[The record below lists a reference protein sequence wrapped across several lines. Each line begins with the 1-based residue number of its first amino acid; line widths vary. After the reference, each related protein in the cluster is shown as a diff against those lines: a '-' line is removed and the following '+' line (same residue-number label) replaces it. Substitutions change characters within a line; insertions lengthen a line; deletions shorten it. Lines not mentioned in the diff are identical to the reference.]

1 MIKTLVKMSREN
13 LAEELKKKGNECFR
27 NGQYQKAIEHY
38 TEAVTANPDNA
49 LVLSN
54 RSLAFS
60 KLNDYPSALADAC
73 KCVEIRPQW
82 AKGFLRKV
90 VALEGL
96 GRHEE
101 VMAVAPEG
109 FKVSSDRKIEE
120 ELVGHWFRANQRLNQ
135 LPEGAIELPRG
146 IFILSKEYLTV
157 LAHLMRS
164 LNGEQPLSHSL
175 MGQCL
180 YSCAEQMEKIL
191 REFGEPVSGIIKEW
205 IGQLSQEI
213 FPYNP
218 SSAKKDEILKAM
230 IAKSNEFLHYFEHD
244 INPRLYIIVRPILG
258 LTILVILNRTNILS
272 ESNTGH
278 HSAEL
283 MNTAL
288 LPLFESPVLA
298 CDDYY
303 SMYIGRICAVL
314 DSFIGRGYRL
324 NPNEVSVVRSHYGK
338 LEKAMQDY
346 PKHLPEHPKDLN
358 TARLTLNNVKSN
370 ILLPAGNMPPS
381 LPSETPMNIEV
392 AWRVV
397 KEQPEEVRSFVETH
411 LATIESLQFL
421 TMRDVEDL
429 LTMTGL

>member
-1 MIKTLVKMSREN
+1 MSREK

-38 TEAVTANPDNA
+38 TEAVTSNPENA
-49 LVLSN
+49 LVYSN
-54 RSLAFS
+54 RSLAYS
-60 KLNDYPSALADAC
+60 KLSDYPNALVDAS

-82 AKGFLRKV
+82 AKGFLRKA

-96 GRHEE
+96 GHHEE
-101 VMAVAPEG
+101 VMVVAAEG
-109 FKVSSDRKIEE
+109 FKVSSDHKIDK
-120 ELVGHWFRANQRLNQ
+120 ELVGCWFRANQELNQ
-135 LPEGAIELPRG
+135 LPEGAIELPQG

-164 LNGEQPLSHSL
+164 LNGEQPLNHSL

-191 REFGEPVSGIIKEW
+191 REFGEPVNGIIKEW

-218 SSAKKDEILKAM
+218 IPAKKDEILKAM
-230 IAKSNEFLHYFEHD
+230 IAKSKEFLHYLEHD
-244 INPRLYIIVRPILG
+244 INPCLYTIVRPILG
-258 LTILVILNRTNILS
+258 LIVLVVLNRTNILS

-283 MNTAL
+283 INTAL
-288 LPLFESPVLA
+288 LSLFESPVLA

-324 NPNEVSVVRSHYGK
+324 NPNEVSVVKSHCSK

-346 PKHLPEHPKDLN
+346 PKGLPEKEKDLN

-370 ILLPAGNMPPS
+370 ILLPAGNMPPP

-397 KEQPEEVRSFVETH
+397 KERPEEVRSFVKTH
-411 LATIESLQFL
+411 LATIESLRFL

-429 LTMTGL
+429 LTMTGI

>member
-1 MIKTLVKMSREN
+1 MSREK
-13 LAEELKKKGNECFR
+13 LAEELKKKGNDCFR
-27 NGQYQKAIEHY
+27 NGQYQKAIERY
-38 TEAVTANPDNA
+38 TEAVTSNPENA
-49 LVLSN
+49 LVYSN
-54 RSLAFS
+54 RSLAYS
-60 KLNDYPSALADAC
+60 KLNDYPNALVDAS

-82 AKGFLRKV
+82 AKGFLRKA

-101 VMAVAPEG
+101 VMVVAAEG
-109 FKVSSDRKIEE
+109 FKVSSDRKIDE
-120 ELVGHWFRANQRLNQ
+120 ELVGCWFRANQELNQ

-164 LNGEQPLSHSL
+164 LNGEQPLNHSL

-205 IGQLSQEI
+205 NGQLSQEI

-218 SSAKKDEILKAM
+218 IPAKKDEILKAM
-230 IAKSNEFLHYFEHD
+230 IAKSKQFLHYLEHD
-244 INPRLYIIVRPILG
+244 INPCLYTIVRPILG
-258 LTILVILNRTNILS
+258 LIVLVVLNRTNILS

-283 MNTAL
+283 INTAL
-288 LPLFESPVLA
+288 LSLFESPVLA

-324 NPNEVSVVRSHYGK
+324 NPNEVSVVKSHCSK

-346 PKHLPEHPKDLN
+346 PKGLPEKEKDLN
-358 TARLTLNNVKSN
+358 AARLTLNNVKSN
-370 ILLPAGNMPPS
+370 ILLPAGNIPPP

-397 KEQPEEVRSFVETH
+397 KERPEEVRSFVKTH
-411 LATIESLQFL
+411 LATIESLRFL

-429 LTMTGL
+429 LTMTGI